1 LSRAIVAPA
10 ETRAFYFEEIVVRL
24 ISVGLI
30 LAAGMLLGP
39 TASAQTNE
47 KFADLTGEIEMVR
60 SMAQTERKAAVL
72 QNMVFTAAESE
83 AFWPLY
89 NQYRGEIATVQDRLV
104 KLIADYAATYETLTD
119 AQAQDLLGDY
129 LDYQADVL
137 KVRKKYV
144 GRFSKVLPGAQVA
157 RFYQIENK
165 LDAVMNLTAAS
176 QIPLSQ

>member
-1 LSRAIVAPA
+1 V
-10 ETRAFYFEEIVVRL
+10 FFFEETVVRL
-24 ISVGLI
+24 SSVVLI
-30 LAAGMLLGP
+30 VAAGILLGP
-39 TASAQTNE
+39 SASGQANE

-72 QNMVFTAAESE
+72 QNMVFTASESE

-89 NQYRGEIATVQDRLV
+89 NQYRGEIAAAQDRLV
-104 KLIADYAATYETLTD
+104 KLIMDYAARYESLTD

-129 LDYQADVL
+129 LGYQADVL

-144 GRFSKVLPGAQVA
+144 GRFSKVLPGTQVA

-165 LDAVMNLTAAS
+165 LDAVMNLTSAS
-176 QIPLSQ
+176 QIPLAQ